1 MGGTRPRPRSRVRPR
16 ALRASTHP
24 LSSAGVSAPRQAA
37 IADELVRTV
46 SGDGGVAVR
55 ALDATRLVAEAT
67 RRHATAPTASAA
79 LGRALMG
86 ATLLAAGSKADETVQ
101 LSFRGD
107 GPLGSV
113 TAIATSLGR
122 ARGFVANPATHVP
135 PRGHKLDVGRAVG
148 KGILAVVRSAPT
160 WREPYRGIVPLAS
173 GEIAEDIAQYLRDS
187 EQIAAAVA
195 LGVLVGSEGDV
206 AAAGGFLVQVLPGAR
221 DEDVAAVER
230 NVVALPPPTEMLR
243 AGLRA
248 DDVVD
253 RLLAGLGSRER
264 QRSEPAFACG
274 CGRERALRTVIL
286 LGRDEIRA
294 LVARDEDVEVR
305 CEFCAERYVL
315 ATDEVARLVADA

>member
-1 MGGTRPRPRSRVRPR
+1 V
-16 ALRASTHP
+16 
-24 LSSAGVSAPRQAA
+24 SAGAA
-37 IADELVRTV
+37 TADQIVRTV

-55 ALDATRLVAEAT
+55 ALDATRLVGEAV
-67 RRHATAPTASAA
+67 RRHRTAPTASAA

-86 ATLLAAGSKADETVQ
+86 ATLLAAGSKTEETVQ

-122 ARGFVANPATHVP
+122 ARGFVGNPDTHVP
-135 PRGHKLDVGRAVG
+135 PRGNKLDVGRAVG
-148 KGILAVVRSAPT
+148 KGLLAVVRSAPA

-187 EQIAAAVA
+187 EQVAAAVA
-195 LGVLVGSEGDV
+195 LGVLVANDGDV

-221 DEDVAAVER
+221 EEVVATVER

-243 AGLRA
+243 AGLRP
-248 DDVVD
+248 DEVVD
-253 RLLAGLGSRER
+253 RLLAGLGSRDR
-264 QRSEPAFACG
+264 HRSEPAFACG

-286 LGRDEIRA
+286 LGRDEIRE
-294 LVARDEDVEVR
+294 LVARREDLEVR
-305 CEFCAERYVL
+305 CEFCAERYLL
-315 ATDEVARLVADA
+315 AADEVATLVADA